1 MGDPTDLAG
10 VRAAIDRL
18 DGDVVALLARREELV
33 RAAGRLKADGAA
45 VRAPGRVEQVVAR
58 VRALAG
64 EHGASPEVVERVYRA
79 MIAAFVDLELA
90 TAGVPD
96 GVVVGPAAPG
106 SAGEVLTVQ
115 RAAYLAEAQA
125 YGDPGI
131 PPLTETLEEV
141 AAAVAAGSVL
151 TATSGPRVVGAVRG
165 TVADGVLSVGRLAVA
180 PDRQGRGIGD
190 ALLAAVE
197 RTPGATRAVL
207 FTGARSEGSLRLYRR
222 WGYEEER
229 REPYGPG
236 LELVHLAKDLRAGDR

>member
-1 MGDPTDLAG
+1 MTGPADLAA

-18 DGDVVALLARREELV
+18 DDDVVALLARREELV

-58 VRALAG
+58 ARERATA
-64 EHGASPEVVERVYRA
+64 HGASPEVVERVYRA

-90 TAGVPD
+90 AAAVGD

-106 SAGEVLTVQ
+106 SAGEVLTLQ
-115 RAAYLAEAQA
+115 RAAYVTEAQL

-141 AAAVAAGSVL
+141 VAAVAAGSVL
-151 TATSGPRVVGAVRG
+151 TATVGPRVVGAVRG
-165 TVADGVLSVGRLAVA
+165 ELAGGVLSVGRLVVA
-180 PDRQGRGIGD
+180 PDRRGRGVGT

-197 RTPGATRAVL
+197 RTPGARRAVL
-207 FTGARSEGSLRLYRR
+207 FTGARSAGNLRLYHRA
-222 WGYEEER
+222 GYREER
-229 REPYGPG
+229 RERVSAG
-236 LELVHLAKDLRAGDR
+236 LELLHLAKDLPG

>member
-1 MGDPTDLAG
+1 VTGPPGDLAG

-18 DGDVVALLARREELV
+18 DADVVALLARREELV
-33 RAAGRLKADGAA
+33 RAAGRLKTHGAA

-58 VRALAG
+58 VRALAE
-64 EHGASPEVVERVYRA
+64 EHGASPVVVERVYRA

-90 TAGVPD
+90 ASGVPD

-115 RAAYLAEAQA
+115 RAAYLAEAQL

-141 AAAVAAGSVL
+141 AAAVAAGTVL
-151 TATSGPRVVGAVRG
+151 TATAGPRVVGAVRG
-165 TVADGVLSVGRLAVA
+165 EVAGGVLSIGRLAVA
-180 PDRQGRGIGD
+180 PDQQGRGIGG

-197 RTPGATRAVL
+197 RTPGARRAVL
-207 FTGARSEGSLRLYRR
+207 FTGARSAGNLRLYGRA
-222 WGYEEER
+222 GYREER
-229 REPYGPG
+229 REQVSAG
-236 LELVHLAKDLRAGDR
+236 LELVHLAKDLPG